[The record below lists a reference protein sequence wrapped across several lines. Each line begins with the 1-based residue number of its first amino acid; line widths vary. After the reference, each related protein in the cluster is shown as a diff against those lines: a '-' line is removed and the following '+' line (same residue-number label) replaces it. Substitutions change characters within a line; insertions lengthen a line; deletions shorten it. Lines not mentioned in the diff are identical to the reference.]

1 MQHFPIFLDTRQKRI
16 VLSGA
21 GQCALA
27 KLRII
32 LKTEAEVFVFGDAPL
47 DEINEWERAGR
58 LTFYERPLKEE
69 DLENALLLY
78 AANDDE
84 DLDQAVAA
92 LGRKAGVKTLI
103 VDNLDE
109 SDFISP
115 AIVDRDPVTVAV
127 GTEGQPL
134 FWRGELKQT

>member
-16 VLSGA
+16 VVSGA

-58 LTFYERPLKEE
+58 LTFTSVLERGRPRKRASPLCCK
-69 DLENALLLY
+69 
-78 AANDDE
+78 
-84 DLDQAVAA
+84 
-92 LGRKAGVKTLI
+92 
-103 VDNLDE
+103 
-109 SDFISP
+109 
-115 AIVDRDPVTVAV
+115 
-127 GTEGQPL
+127 
-134 FWRGELKQT
+134 